1 MVSCMTHWFIRDSQR
16 LKLERAGIEEL
27 SRSADWL
34 VGFEWG
40 LDNGLC
46 LDAVIRVHGHDYD
59 LRISFP
65 ALYPDAP
72 AVVRPRNMQ
81 RRLTSHQYG
90 GADGPLCLE
99 WGPDNWHRDI
109 TAAQMLESAY
119 RLFDIENPLGEDRP
133 DIPVSAPSRH
143 KLTVGQD
150 LRGRWAR
157 WYASNAL
164 IEYFNAQPE
173 HSAGSFRYSFREVG
187 ENWIGLVHEVIAPG
201 GDTWRDEQIPSTLP
215 AAGNKDREIGIWFKT
230 DLDGQTIGRQSKL
243 EDLKMLLPE
252 DAARLLAAD
261 GSSPVVGFKPS
272 TAGIL
277 IVDRTG
283 GLHFFILLKGES
295 IIACST
301 VRAEA
306 STVQTR
312 SPEWNDLNDKAI
324 GIVGSGSVGSKI
336 AMSLARM
343 GVRKFYL
350 VDHDVL
356 LPENLQRHSLDWQ
369 GVLQHKVDALKTAIE
384 RVAAGTQVDVCRLHI
399 TGQESNASVAGA
411 MSRLAS
417 CDLLIDATA
426 DQGVFNVLAAVA
438 RTAGRPMVWME
449 VFGGGI
455 GGLVARSR
463 PGTDPTPQ
471 DMRCAYLEFCA
482 DNPDPSPMIFSG
494 SYASENEDGEVLVA
508 SDAEV
513 AIIAH
518 HAVRFAA
525 DSFVPPE
532 RSKFP
537 YSMYL
542 IGFAKSWVFEAPF
555 AAIPISTATYPAT
568 GWDSGEKQELDPE
581 SLQFLL
587 DMLERREQ

>member
-1 MVSCMTHWFIRDSQR
+1 MVSCMMPWFLRDSER
-16 LKLERAGIEEL
+16 LKLERTGIEEL
-27 SRSADWL
+27 SHSVDWL

-46 LDAVIRVHGHDYD
+46 LDAVIRAHGHDYD
-59 LRISFP
+59 VRVSFP
-65 ALYPDAP
+65 VLYPDAP
-72 AVVRPRNMQ
+72 AIVRPRNMQ

-99 WGPDNWHRDI
+99 WGPDNWHRDV

-143 KLTVGQD
+143 KLTVGQE

-164 IEYFNAQPE
+164 IDYFNAQPE
-173 HSAGSFRYSFREVG
+173 HSTGSYRFSFREVG
-187 ENWIGLVHEVIAPG
+187 ENWIGFVHEVIAPG
-201 GDTWRDEQIPSTLP
+201 GDTWMDEQIPSTLP
-215 AAGNKDREIGIWFKT
+215 GAGNKDHEIGIWFKT
-230 DLDGQTIGRQSKL
+230 DLDGQTIDRQSKL
-243 EDLKMLLPE
+243 EDLKMILPE

-261 GSSPVVGFKPS
+261 GSSPVVGFQRS
-272 TAGIL
+272 MASIL

-283 GLHFFILLKGES
+283 GLHFFILLKEES

-306 STVQTR
+306 LTVQTR

-324 GIVGSGSVGSKI
+324 GIVGLGSVGSKI
-336 AMSLARM
+336 AMSIARM

-369 GVLQHKVDALKTAIE
+369 SALQHKVDALKTAID

-417 CDLLIDATA
+417 CDMLIDATA
-426 DQGVFNVLAAVA
+426 NQGVFNVLAAIA
-438 RTAGRPMVWME
+438 RAAGRPMVWME

-471 DMRCAYLEFCA
+471 DMRCAYLQFCA
-482 DNPDPSPMIFSG
+482 DNPDPTPTPVSG
-494 SYASENEDGEVLVA
+494 NYAAENEDGEVLVA

-518 HAVRFAA
+518 HAVRFVT
-525 DSFVPPE
+525 DSFIPPE
-532 RSKFP
+532 RSRFP

-542 IGFAKSWVFEAPF
+542 IGLAESWVFEAPF
-555 AAIPISTATYPAT
+555 AAIPISTASYPAKD
-568 GWDSGEKQELDPE
+568 WDNGEKQELDPK

-587 DMLERREQ
+587 DMLKRHEQ

>member
-1 MVSCMTHWFIRDSQR
+1 MMPWFLRDSKR
-16 LKLERAGIEEL
+16 LQLERAGIEEL
-27 SRSADWL
+27 SHSADWL

-40 LDNGLC
+40 LDKGLC
-46 LDAVIRVHGHDYD
+46 LDAVIRAHGHDYEV
-59 LRISFP
+59 RVSFP

-72 AVVRPRNMQ
+72 AIVRPRNMQ

-99 WGPDNWHRDI
+99 WGPDNWHRDV
-109 TAAQMLESAY
+109 TVAKMLESAH

-133 DIPVSAPSRH
+133 DIPVSVPSRH
-143 KLTVGQD
+143 RLTVGQE

-164 IEYFNAQPE
+164 IDYFNAQPE
-173 HSAGSFRYSFREVG
+173 HSVGSFRFSFREVG
-187 ENWIGLVHEVIAPG
+187 ENWIGFIHEVMQLG
-201 GDTWRDEQIPSTLP
+201 KGTWRDDQIPTTLP
-215 AAGNKDREIGIWFKT
+215 GAATKDHEIGIWFKT
-230 DLDGQTIGRQSKL
+230 DLDGQTIDQLRNL
-243 EDLKMLLPE
+243 EDLKMLLADM
-252 DAARLLAAD
+252 DAVRLLAAD
-261 GSSPVVGFKPS
+261 GTSPVVGFQLS
-272 TAGIL
+272 MASIL
-277 IVDRTG
+277 IVDRSG
-283 GLHFFILLKGES
+283 DLHFFILLKGES

-306 STVQTR
+306 VTFQAR
-312 SPEWNDLNDKAI
+312 SLEWKDLNDKFI
-324 GIVGSGSVGSKI
+324 GIVGLGSVGSKI

-350 VDHDVL
+350 IDHDVL

-369 GVLQHKVDALKTAIE
+369 GVLQHKVDALKTAID
-384 RVAAGTQVDVCRLHI
+384 RVAAGTQIDVCRLHI

-417 CDLLIDATA
+417 CDMLIDATA
-426 DQGVFNVLAAVA
+426 NQSVFNVLAAIA

-471 DMRCAYLEFCA
+471 DMRCAYLQFCV
-482 DNPDPSPMIFSG
+482 DNPNPTSTPVSG
-494 SYASENEDGEVLVA
+494 NYAVENEDGEVLVA

-518 HAVRFAA
+518 HAARFVT
-525 DSFVPPE
+525 DSFIPPE

-542 IGFAKSWVFEAPF
+542 IGFAESWVFEAPF
-555 AAIPISTATYPAT
+555 AAIPISTASYPST
-568 GWDSGEKQELDPE
+568 SWDNGEKQEFDPE

-587 DMLERREQ
+587 DMLKRCDQ